1 MSSAGRARGPYA
13 KSAERQRQIIEA
25 ALEAFSTRGFHA
37 ASLRDIAD
45 QVGISQ
51 AGLMHHFTSKER
63 LLAAVLAERDMRYEP
78 QFRGRTHGIAVL
90 GALRDV
96 VIANTEQPELV
107 RLFATLAA
115 EAMQPEHPAHS
126 FFVHRYR
133 AVRDLIADAFANG
146 QAVGEIHPS
155 IDVDYAATV
164 VIAIQDG
171 LQVQWILRADFDMV
185 RAFDDFL
192 VGFRATL
199 VSGTAL
205 DAKTAST
212 TPETDHSNGFGK
224 HGRTR
229 SNRSKVVR

>member
-1 MSSAGRARGPYA
+1 MSPQGRVRGPYA
-13 KSAERQRQIIEA
+13 KSAERRRQIIEA

-51 AGLMHHFTSKER
+51 AGLIHHFTSKER
-63 LLAAVLAERDMRYEP
+63 LLAAVLAERDVRYEP
-78 QFRGRTHGIAVL
+78 QFRGRTHGLAVL
-90 GALRDV
+90 DALRDV
-96 VIANTEQPELV
+96 VVANTEQPELV

-146 QAVGEIHPS
+146 QTVGEIHPS

-171 LQVQWILRADFDMV
+171 LQVQWLLREDFDMV
-185 RAFDDFL
+185 TAFDAFL
-192 VGFRATL
+192 VGFRAML
-199 VSGTAL
+199 VSGVDPATEAASSNSKTDRRHGFTPRTTSRRPSRTA
-205 DAKTAST
+205 T
-212 TPETDHSNGFGK
+212 
-224 HGRTR
+224 
-229 SNRSKVVR
+229 